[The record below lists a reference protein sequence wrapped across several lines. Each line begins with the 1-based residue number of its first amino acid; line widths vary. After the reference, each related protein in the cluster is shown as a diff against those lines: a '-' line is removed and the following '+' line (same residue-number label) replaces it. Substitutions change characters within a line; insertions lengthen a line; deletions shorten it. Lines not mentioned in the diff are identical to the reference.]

1 MYIETSY
8 PRIVDEAA
16 QLISAPFKPVTGSNT
31 CTLRFFY
38 HMFGDHV
45 NELNVWVKISAN
57 SLAPMTK
64 VWGKKGK
71 YWSTLR
77 HFSSSEKEFESSN
90 IPILGESQKGSVIE
104 KMLLPEYQS
113 NDIENCLVSFLICPI
128 RFSNL
133 PGFNRP
139 FLPAEI

>member
-1 MYIETSY
+1 MPFAHEVGSYLIILFSYLTGTRLGYYMYIETSY
-8 PRIVDEAA
+8 PRIVNEAA

-71 YWSTLR
+71 HL
-77 HFSSSEKEFESSN
+77 
-90 IPILGESQKGSVIE
+90 
-104 KMLLPEYQS
+104 
-113 NDIENCLVSFLICPI
+113 
-128 RFSNL
+128 
-133 PGFNRP
+133 
-139 FLPAEI
+139 